1 MRSFTEAKAVAN
13 RWIDIIHKDSLTA
26 EEADAVMR
34 ETVENFANHFN
45 RGFLEFRKSVEN
57 SGEKAAVEWTGKGAI
72 VRDTT
77 GREWIDCLGGYGLL
91 NLGWSHPRVVDA
103 VRAQLGRSPMPSQ
116 ELLDPLR
123 GALARLLALITP
135 GDIQYFFLAA
145 SGTEAIEGAL
155 KVAKL
160 YTGKSGFISATRGFH
175 GKTLGSLSLMG
186 KSDYRQRV
194 MPLYPNIQWVP
205 FGDAATIQQRLEI
218 AALVGQDIAAVVLEP
233 IQGEAGAIV
242 PPDDYLPRVRELC
255 TQHGV
260 LLIADEVQTGM
271 GRTGKLFGVDH
282 WGVEPDIICMAKS
295 LGGGVMPVSA
305 FGARPEIW
313 EGMMSPNPFM
323 HTTTPG
329 GNPLACAAAIAA
341 IQVTLED
348 DIPSMAADK
357 GAYFI
362 GRLQELAEGYPM
374 IYEKITGR
382 GLLIGQHFHNGD
394 LGYQVASGLFKR
406 GVLVAG
412 TLTNAKTIRI
422 EPPIYI
428 EPSQMD
434 AVLDR
439 LDDTLQEI
447 KAGL

>member
-1 MRSFTEAKAVAN
+1 MRSLTEAQQYAS
-13 RWIDIIHKDSLTA
+13 RWLDIIHKESLTP
-26 EEADAVMR
+26 EEAQAVMR

-45 RGFLEFRKSVEN
+45 RGFLEFRKSVEGG
-57 SGEKAAVEWTGKGAI
+57 GESAAVEWTGNGALI
-72 VRDTT
+72 RDTT

-103 VRAQLGRSPMPSQ
+103 VRAQLGRTPMPSQ

-123 GALARLLALITP
+123 GVLARLLALITP
-135 GDIQYFFLAA
+135 GDIQYFFIAA

-160 YTGKSGFISATRGFH
+160 YTGKSGFIAATRGFH

-186 KSDYRQRV
+186 KSDFRQRV
-194 MPLYPNIQWVP
+194 MPLYPNVQWVP
-205 FGDAATIQQRLEI
+205 FGDVDAIRQRLDV
-218 AALVGQDIAAVVLEP
+218 AQTVGQDIAAVVLEP

-242 PPDDYLPRVRELC
+242 PPEDYWPRVREMC
-255 TQHGV
+255 TEHGV

-282 WGVEPDIICMAKS
+282 WGVVPDILCMAKS

-305 FGARPEIW
+305 FGARPELW
-313 EGMMSPNPFM
+313 EGLMEPNPFM
-323 HTTTPG
+323 HTTTTG

-341 IQVTLED
+341 ISVTLEED
-348 DIPSMAADK
+348 LPAQAGSK
-357 GAYFI
+357 GETFI
-362 GRLQELAEGYPM
+362 GKLRELAEDYPM
-374 IYEKITGR
+374 IYERITGR
-382 GLLIGQHFHNGD
+382 GLLIGQHFHD
-394 LGYQVASGLFKR
+394 TKIGYQVASGLFQR

-412 TLTNAKTIRI
+412 TLTNAKSIRI

-428 EPSQMD
+428 SGEQMD
-434 AVLDR
+434 EVLNR
-439 LDDTLQEI
+439 LDDTLKEI
-447 KAGL
+447 KKGM